1 MKWQS
6 WKKGFAAYL
15 QLERSLSP
23 NTVAA
28 YMGDHDKLATFLEER
43 YAGLQPDEVTP
54 WHLSEFVQWI
64 YQEKKASSRSQARTQ
79 SGIRAFFRY
88 LLIEGVISNNP
99 AADLESPRLERKLP
113 DFLTVAEIDKI
124 LSVIDLSKPEGP
136 RNKAIVET
144 LYGLGLRVSELVNL
158 KISNLNLEEE
168 FVQISGKGNKQR
180 FVPLGSEARRHIMIY
195 CTSSRPYTPPRKGHE
210 DILFLNNQGKK
221 LSRVTIFNIVKNL
234 CQAAGIRKKVSPH
247 TFRHSFAT
255 HLVEGGADLRAVQEM
270 LGHESIT
277 TTEIYTHLDKAYLRE
292 TLATFHPRSPKKRPQ
307 YLGDSGK

>member
-1 MKWQS
+1 MKWLS
-6 WKKGFAAYL
+6 WKKGFASYL
-15 QLERSLSP
+15 LMERSLSP
-23 NTVAA
+23 NTVEA
-28 YMGDHDKLATFLEER
+28 YMDDFDKLATFLEKS
-43 YAGLQPDEVTP
+43 YSDIQPRDITP
-54 WHLSEFVQWI
+54 GHLSEFVQWI
-64 YQEKKASSRSQARTQ
+64 YQETRVSSRSQARTQ

-99 AADLESPRLERKLP
+99 ASDLESPRLERKLP
-113 DFLTVAEIDKI
+113 DFLTVAEIDRI

-158 KISNLNLEEE
+158 KISDLNLEEE
-168 FVQISGKGNKQR
+168 FALVTGKGNKQR
-180 FVPLGSEARRHIMIY
+180 LVPLGSEARRHIMIY
-195 CTSSRPYTPPRKGHE
+195 LTSSRPSTPPRKGHE
-210 DILFLNNQGKK
+210 DILFLNNQGKN
-221 LSRVTIFNIVKNL
+221 LSRVMIFTIVKNL
-234 CQAAGIRKKVSPH
+234 CQAAGIQKKVSPH

-292 TLATFHPRSPKKRPQ
+292 TLASFHPRSQKYRRNEIRQ
-307 YLGDSGK
+307 